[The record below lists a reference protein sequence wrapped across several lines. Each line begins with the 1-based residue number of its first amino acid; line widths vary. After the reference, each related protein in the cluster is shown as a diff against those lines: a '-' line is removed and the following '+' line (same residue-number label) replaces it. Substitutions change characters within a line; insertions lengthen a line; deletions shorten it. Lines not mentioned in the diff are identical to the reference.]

1 MKSVALLVAA
11 YITLTYLPWYLLPL
25 GWVFVGTT
33 LAGVRLFQI
42 AAGGKYLIFFFSQL
56 LAVGY
61 ACRNNNFFNNTF
73 VNHIVGQICLIPLMI
88 PFESW

>member
-11 YITLTYLPWYLLPL
+11 YVTLTYLPWYLLPL

-33 LAGVRLFQI
+33 LAGVRLSDHCVR
-42 AAGGKYLIFFFSQL
+42 KIFIFSFTQL

>member
-42 AAGGKYLIFFFSQL
+42 AAGGKYLIFFFFS
-56 LAVGY
+56 A
-61 ACRNNNFFNNTF
+61 ASCRLRLPKQQFL
-73 VNHIVGQICLIPLMI
+73 Q
-88 PFESW
+88 